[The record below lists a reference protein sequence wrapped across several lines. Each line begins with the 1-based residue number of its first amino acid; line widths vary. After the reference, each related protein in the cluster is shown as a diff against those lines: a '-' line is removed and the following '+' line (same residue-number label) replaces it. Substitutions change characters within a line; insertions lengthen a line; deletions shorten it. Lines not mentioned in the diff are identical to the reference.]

1 MLPIDYYKVFCEL
14 ERTLIYELDFLF
26 EAQATQKVAAAVA
39 HSPCNKPRDP
49 PVIVPLPISGLV
61 SKKVMVLEFVS
72 GVALSQV
79 AKTMEN
85 PTDGSAPATAAETA
99 FFGRKLLGA
108 LTDGY
113 ANMIFGS
120 GIIHGDPHPGNIF
133 ITESQE
139 IALLDCGQVKVLNT
153 GQRLRLAQVSN
164 ILPTAMALS
173 SYLPAKFEFQ
183 PTFLLLSSLLTASVI
198 PGYL

>member
-39 HSPCNKPRDP
+39 HSPNNEPCDP

-61 SKKVMVLEFVS
+61 SRKVMVLEYVS
-72 GVALSQV
+72 GLALSEV
-79 AKTMEN
+79 AKAMEN
-85 PTDGSAPATAAETA
+85 PTDGSASASAAETE

-153 GQRLRLAQVSN
+153 HQRLRLAQV
-164 ILPTAMALS
+164 PS
-173 SYLPAKFEFQ
+173 S
-183 PTFLLLSSLLTASVI
+183 
-198 PGYL
+198 